1 MKIFLTSKV
10 DIQVLRNVFKQV
22 IRQELLRLA
31 PNNNLTEW
39 GAFLD
44 WNHDFIS
51 SPCAATRY
59 I

>member
-31 PNNNLTEW
+31 PNNNLTE
-39 GAFLD
+39 
-44 WNHDFIS
+44 
-51 SPCAATRY
+51 
-59 I
+59 

>member
-10 DIQVLRNVFKQV
+10 DSQLLRNFFEQV

-31 PNNNLTEW
+31 SNNNLTEW
-39 GAFLD
+39 GAFLV

>member
-39 GAFLD
+39 GAFLV
-44 WNHDFIS
+44 WNYDFIS